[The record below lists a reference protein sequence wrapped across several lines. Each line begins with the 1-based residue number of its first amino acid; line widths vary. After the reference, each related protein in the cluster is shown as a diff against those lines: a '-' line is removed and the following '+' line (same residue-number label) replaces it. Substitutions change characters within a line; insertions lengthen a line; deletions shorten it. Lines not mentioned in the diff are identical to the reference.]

1 VMASAL
7 TITHHRHRR
16 LRPGGFRS
24 ARFRRV
30 AGDPPMSAEVEVT
43 FTFRVGNASP
53 HDDHLLADIV
63 AVDADIVERQQ
74 RRRRA
79 QRRLHLGANVCVAMV
94 QGGYLQSYARTPPP
108 WGNDTAT
115 SDARPNSD
123 GMPDTGRQRELSP
136 YPAKRGKSRYGTSP
150 RHNRRALGLP
160 RRGQAPKAQPQE
172 LVASFLPPLESRA
185 DKRRKPRPTT
195 GVLGRG

>member
-53 HDDHLLADIV
+53 HDDQLLADIV

-79 QRRLHLGANVCVAMV
+79 QRRLHLGANVCAAMV
-94 QGGYLQSYARTPPP
+94 QGGYLQSYARTRRRGETILPPVMP
-108 WGNDTAT
+108 APIAMECQILAVKGNYRRI
-115 SDARPNSD
+115 RPNA
-123 GMPDTGRQRELSP
+123 
-136 YPAKRGKSRYGTSP
+136 AKAAMEPHHAIIGARWDCRAEAKHQKPNRKS
-150 RHNRRALGLP
+150 
-160 RRGQAPKAQPQE
+160 
-172 LVASFLPPLESRA
+172 
-185 DKRRKPRPTT
+185 
-195 GVLGRG
+195 